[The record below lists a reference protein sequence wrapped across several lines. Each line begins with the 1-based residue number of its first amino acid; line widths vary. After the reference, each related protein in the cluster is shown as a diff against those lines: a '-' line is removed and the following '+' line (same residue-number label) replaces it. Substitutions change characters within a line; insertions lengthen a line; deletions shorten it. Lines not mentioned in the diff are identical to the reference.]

1 VLHAK
6 ALHGNPFDGH
16 TLGPVVADME
26 KLTGVEAKRIHVDK
40 GYRGHSYANR
50 FRVWILGQVRRVTK
64 SIRREMRRRAAIEPV
79 IGHLKDD
86 HLMGRNHLKGREG
99 DRINAV
105 LASFRLL
112 LRWLARIGVIVG
124 VTIRGVPPPQPHPA

>member
-1 VLHAK
+1 
-6 ALHGNPFDGH
+6 
-16 TLGPVVADME
+16 ME

-50 FRVWILGQVRRVTK
+50 FRVWISGQVRRVTK

-86 HLMGRNHLKGREG
+86 HLMGRNHHKGCQG

-105 LASFRLL
+105 PASAGYNFGLL
-112 LRWLARIGVIVG
+112 LRWLAELLRAIILAFAE
-124 VTIRGVPPPQPHPA
+124 TVPAQKIA